1 MPRNTPGFTLVELLI
16 ALAIIIL
23 LFGFALP
30 AFSSAMDAT
39 RMGSARTQLITSLHT
54 SITRATVTGRRVVL
68 CPSSDG
74 AGCTGGTDWSAG
86 WIAFHDDNQ
95 NRERDAGE
103 SLVGSWPALAGQV
116 HITTTDGRP
125 KFVIQGHGG
134 NAGSNITFT
143 MCDRRGPA
151 KAQTVVLNN
160 QGRIRYGTATAEAAA
175 RTCPG

>member
-1 MPRNTPGFTLVELLI
+1 MQRTAAGFTMLELLI
-16 ALAIIIL
+16 ALVIVAVL
-23 LFGFALP
+23 LGIALP
-30 AFSSAMDAT
+30 AFSSAQDAT
-39 RMGSARTQLITSLHT
+39 RMGTARTQLISSLHT

-68 CPSSDG
+68 CPSADG
-74 AGCTGGTDWSAG
+74 AHCTGGTDWSIG
-86 WIAFHDDNQ
+86 WIGFHDNNK
-95 NRERDAGE
+95 NRERDADE

-116 HITTTDGRP
+116 HITTTNGRP

-160 QGRIRYGTATAEAAA
+160 QGRIRYGKATAEAAA